1 MAEEA
6 EEEADEAVAQ
16 AEETEEESEDEAEE
30 EAAEAE
36 EEDAAGEMTE
46 EADET
51 AAQAEDDPDEEE
63 PDRTTGVVLPFV
75 PGDVADKAIEDAA
88 RETLRRDSAEDE
100 DELDEF
106 DDEFDEDEDDL
117 KTITNLD
124 QILDREGI
132 DLNAEDPTLNILT
145 MYGAGLSIIEISKV
159 LKMGVGEVK
168 YIIDSNTAN

>member
-1 MAEEA
+1 MAYKIAVGSSDGKNVDLKFGEVTKFLIYEVGDEVLLSEEREFVP
-6 EEEADEAVAQ
+6 EEKAD
-16 AEETEEESEDEAEE
+16 
-30 EAAEAE
+30 
-36 EEDAAGEMTE
+36 
-46 EADET
+46 T
-51 AAQAEDDPDEEE
+51 ACDSSSCD
-63 PDRTTGVVLPFV
+63 TKGCGGNGGGCKG